1 MSSKKPHNECLLCG
15 HSKAKVEEKLLQK
28 HEELNA
34 LHDEMKTKG
43 ISDKRIKELNNAI
56 SIIEDQ
62 IEVLNKEKRTKIAV
76 LNRTLLNAA
85 VKRRAVMEAHYNALI
100 NKATGA
106 ELTALKAE
114 MKDALSSLDM
124 HIEYIK
130 SKEGAASICGSCVEK
145 LATSFGIKAESTE
158 LATTAEPATPT
169 LSADNVPW
177 PRELRLFLDQYVIG
191 QSMAK
196 AYIAGAVALHY
207 RRSADL
213 VAGNRKKFNKANLLL
228 IGPTGVG
235 KTEILRT
242 LRAALSENLGQIPM
256 TTKSATKITEAGY
269 IGEDA
274 ESIIESLFH
283 QALKSVNP
291 SNAKLTD
298 KIISDAVQLT
308 QLGIAHIDEI
318 DKIADDGSGAG
329 GSVSRRGAQNA
340 LLTMMEGDIVTI
352 KLPSGVPGPAIP
364 VDIDTSTILFI
375 GSGAFMGASSGS
387 KSVYEFAKERQKNSG
402 GKSQVANVGFLSD
415 IVNKMGNDSL
425 DNYVDG
431 KVDDIEPEDVVAYG
445 LGHEFVGRLTNI
457 ITLSRLSIHALAR
470 IVVEPKNAILP
481 EYVNDMLKFYNINI
495 ILTQDMALKLEDAN
509 ATPETAKVME
519 AIAERANARKTGAR
533 AIQSV
538 INGVTFLVT
547 NFPEKLA
554 GKYVMLTDEGIRNPM
569 KLKVFDEAQDDEYVY
584 IGDLLESTLAKIGEK
599 EAKENGSVTE
609 ESVETVEKT
618 EESEKTDTNDSE

>member
-1 MSSKKPHNECLLCG
+1 MSSKKPHNECILCG
-15 HSKAKVEEKLLQK
+15 HSKAKVEKQLLQK
-28 HEELNA
+28 HEELNK
-34 LHDEMKTKG
+34 LHEEMQSKG
-43 ISDKRIKELNNAI
+43 ISNERLKELNNAI
-56 SIIEDQ
+56 SILEDQ
-62 IEVLNKEKRTKIAV
+62 IEALKNKKRVQVAL
-76 LNRTLLNAA
+76 LNRPMHKTA
-85 VKRRAVMEAHYNALI
+85 VKRRANLEDHYNKLME
-100 NKATGA
+100 KASGT
-106 ELTALKAE
+106 ELSELKTE
-114 MKDALSSLDM
+114 MKEALANLDM
-124 HIEYIK
+124 YIEYIK
-130 SKEGAASICGSCVEK
+130 SKEGAACICESCVRK
-145 LATSFGIKAESTE
+145 LAVPFGITSESTA
-158 LATTAEPATPT
+158 LATTAQPSTAT
-169 LSADNVPW
+169 LSAENVPW

-207 RRSADL
+207 RRAADL

-242 LRAALSENLGQIPM
+242 LRAALSEKLGQIPM

-269 IGEDA
+269 VGEDA

-291 SNAKLTD
+291 KNEKLSD

-318 DKIADDGSGAG
+318 DKISDDGSGAG

-352 KLPSGVPGPAIP
+352 KLPTGAPGQAIP

-375 GSGAFMGASSGS
+375 GSGAFMGANSGS
-387 KSVYEFAKERQKNSG
+387 KSIYEIAKARQQKTGSET
-402 GKSQVANVGFLSD
+402 QVANVGFLSD
-415 IVNKMGNDSL
+415 IVNKISNDSL

-431 KVDDIEPEDVVAYG
+431 KVDDIEPEDAVAYG

-495 ILTQDMALKLEDAN
+495 ILSQDAALKLEDGN
-509 ATPETAKVME
+509 TNPDTAKVLE

-554 GKYVMLTDEGIRNPM
+554 NKYVMLTDEGIRNPM
-569 KLKVFDEAQDDEYVY
+569 KLKVFDEAKGDDYIY
-584 IGDLLESTLAKIGEK
+584 IGDLLEPTLAKIGEK
-599 EAKENGSVTE
+599 EAKENGNSSE
-609 ESVETVEKT
+609 ETVNTT
-618 EESEKTDTNDSE
+618 EESEKSDTNDTE